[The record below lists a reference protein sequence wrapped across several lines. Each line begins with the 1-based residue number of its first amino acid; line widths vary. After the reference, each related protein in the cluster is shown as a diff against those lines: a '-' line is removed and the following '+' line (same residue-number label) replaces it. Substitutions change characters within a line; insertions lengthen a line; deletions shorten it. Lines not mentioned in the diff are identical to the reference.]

1 MSANDA
7 KSHAA
12 PNGKPN
18 ADGDALLGRLAGK
31 RVLIAEDEP
40 LVGLDLEDAVLDAGA
55 APLGPFPTVAAAL
68 QAMRQARIDAAI
80 LDVRLIDGESFPIAD
95 ELTRANVPV
104 VFHSGHVSRLEIG
117 RNYPRAALARKPCA
131 PETLLALLAER
142 LDD

>member
-1 MSANDA
+1 MSLTQD
-7 KSHAA
+7 
-12 PNGKPN
+12 KP
-18 ADGDALLGRLAGK
+18 DALLRRLTGK

-68 QAMRQARIDAAI
+68 AAIRQAKIDAAI
-80 LDVRLIDGESFPIAD
+80 LDVRLVDGESFPIAD

-104 VFHSGHVSRLEIG
+104 VFHSGHITRQEIT
-117 RNYPRAALARKPCA
+117 RNYPQAALARKPCA

-142 LDD
+142 LGEG